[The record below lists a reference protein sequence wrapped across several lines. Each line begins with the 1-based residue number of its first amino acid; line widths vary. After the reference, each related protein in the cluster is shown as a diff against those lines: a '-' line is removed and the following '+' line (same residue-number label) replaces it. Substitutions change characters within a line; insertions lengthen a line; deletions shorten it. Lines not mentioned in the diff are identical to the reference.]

1 MTVCGLRVNGGY
13 PGPVLLSRSRDDSG
27 SPSGSFPLGPRP
39 HLARQPPTSSS
50 GPPSLRATCTPYPD
64 PPPTEPR
71 GSSSPNHSA
80 FQHHLATFLPDW
92 FSWTAKQRLL
102 QLAQSSPPIT
112 DLGSASWF
120 RLRPPRWVLGVVG
133 TAKIERTFV
142 GGGDVQREGPTSTF
156 GAPQI
161 LWWITCRR
169 YVREA
174 VKKPLKML
182 WMYLS

>member
-1 MTVCGLRVNGGY
+1 MGDTPGL
-13 PGPVLLSRSRDDSG
+13 SSS
-27 SPSGSFPLGPRP
+27 LGPGMTQGVHRAPSLSAQGRISPVNPPPPPQARP
-39 HLARQPPTSSS
+39 ASARHAPPTQTRPPRSPEVVPHQTIVLSNTIL
-50 GPPSLRATCTPYPD
+50 PPS
-64 PPPTEPR
+64 
-71 GSSSPNHSA
+71 S
-80 FQHHLATFLPDW
+80 LPDW

-142 GGGDVQREGPTSTF
+142 GGGDVQRKGPTSTF
-156 GAPQI
+156 GAMQI

-169 YVREA
+169 YLREA